1 MTERRRRLLVDLAL
15 MVGAFLAATLI
26 AEAAG
31 ATNLGTAI
39 SFGQIAFA
47 LAAFYVVFRR

>member
-1 MTERRRRLLVDLAL
+1 MSAPRRQIIVDLAL
-15 MVGAFLAATLI
+15 MVGAFVGATLL

-31 ATNLGTAI
+31 APNLGTAI

-47 LAAFYVVFRR
+47 LATFYVLMRR

>member
-1 MTERRRRLLVDLAL
+1 MSRPRRHVLVDLAL
-15 MVGAFLAATLI
+15 MVGAFVVATLV

-31 ATNLGTAI
+31 AANLGTAM

-47 LAAFYVVFRR
+47 LAAFYVVLRR

>member
-1 MTERRRRLLVDLAL
+1 MTDRRDLLVDLAL
-15 MVGAFLAATLI
+15 MIGAFLAATLI
-26 AEAAG
+26 AQAAG

-47 LAAFYVVFRR
+47 LAAFYVLMRR

>member
-1 MTERRRRLLVDLAL
+1 MSARRRRLLIDLAL
-15 MVGAFLAATLI
+15 MVGAFVAATLL

-31 ATNLGTAI
+31 AANLGTAI

-47 LAAFYVVFRR
+47 LAAFYVLMKR

>member
-1 MTERRRRLLVDLAL
+1 MSASRRRLLIDLAL
-15 MVGAFLAATLI
+15 MVGAFLAATLV

-31 ATNLGTAI
+31 AANLGTAV

-47 LAAFYVVFRR
+47 LAAFYVVVKR